1 MPALDATTSLS
12 DWLTW
17 LETLHP
23 TEIELGLT
31 RVAEVYQRLG
41 FRRPARYVITV
52 AGTNGKGS
60 TIAML
65 ESILLSAGYAVGS
78 YTSPHLHHYSERV
91 RVDGVD
97 RSDKSLCRAFTRVN
111 AARGEVSLT
120 YFEFGTLAALD
131 IFSRNSLDVVLLEVG
146 LGGRLDAVNIID
158 PDIAVI
164 TSIALDHEEWLG
176 SDREAIGVEKAGIM
190 RARIP
195 VVCGDRQPPQ
205 SLLQCAADLKVS
217 LSCLGQ
223 QFGYEADTE
232 TWTWWSDNGQG
243 QLSHV
248 GLPQPA
254 LSGGFQ
260 LDNAATVLAT
270 LQCLREV
277 PVDRFDIEEGLKHVR
292 LPGRFQL
299 LATTAVPSIYDV
311 AHNPHAAA
319 ALALSLQAQRVTGRT
334 RMVFGAMAD
343 KDIALIVNELSAV
356 VDRWYLAAPRIARAA
371 QPEQMSTIL
380 REQGISE
387 DNMQSYAGVS
397 QAFEAA
403 QAEAEE
409 DDRIVVCGSFYT
421 VAEALP
427 AHV

>member
-1 MPALDATTSLS
+1 MQSLGANTSLT
-12 DWLTW
+12 DWLGW

-31 RVAEVYQRLG
+31 RINDVYKRLCD
-41 FRRPARYVITV
+41 RRPARHVITV

-60 TIAML
+60 TVAML
-65 ESILLSAGYAVGS
+65 EAILLHAGYSVGS
-78 YTSPHLHHYSERV
+78 YTSPHLHHYNERV
-91 RVDGVD
+91 RVGGVD
-97 RSDKSLCRAFTRVN
+97 MDDKSLCRAFDRVN
-111 AARGEVSLT
+111 NVRGDVSLT

-131 IFSRNSLDVVLLEVG
+131 LFTRHDLDIVLLEVG
-146 LGGRLDAVNIID
+146 LGGRLDAVNIVD

-176 SDREAIGVEKAGIM
+176 SDRETIGMEKAGIM
-190 RARIP
+190 REGIP
-195 VVCGDRQPPQ
+195 VICGDRQPPQ
-205 SLLQCAADLKVS
+205 SLLQRASELKAN
-217 LSCLGQ
+217 LYCLGKE
-223 QFGYEADTE
+223 FGYEADTE
-232 TWTWWSDNGQG
+232 TWNWWADFGHG
-243 QLSHV
+243 KLSHL

-270 LQCLREV
+270 LQCLAEM
-277 PVDRFDIEEGLKHVR
+277 PTDRVDIEEGLEHVR

-299 LATTAVPSIYDV
+299 LANEPCIYDV

-319 ALALSLQAQRVTGRT
+319 ALAQSLLARPVKGCT

-343 KDIALIVNELSAV
+343 KDIALIVDELSAV
-356 VDRWYLAAPRIARAA
+356 VDQWYLAAPVIARAA
-371 QPEQMSTIL
+371 QPEQMAMIL

-387 DNMQSYAGVS
+387 DNMACYGSVT
-397 QAFEAA
+397 QAVDAA
-403 QAEAEE
+403 RAEAEE
-409 DDRIVVCGSFYT
+409 DDRVVVCGSFYT

-427 AHV
+427 PHV

>member
-1 MPALDATTSLS
+1 MPPLDANTSLT
-12 DWLTW
+12 DWLSW

-23 TEIELGLT
+23 TEIELGLE
-31 RVAEVYQRLG
+31 RINDVYKRLC
-41 FRRPARYVITV
+41 RHRPARYVITV

-65 ESILLSAGYAVGS
+65 ETILLHAGYSVGS
-78 YTSPHLHHYSERV
+78 YTSPHLHHYNERV
-91 RVDGVD
+91 RIGGIDTDD
-97 RSDKSLCRAFTRVN
+97 RTLCRAFERVN
-111 AARGEVSLT
+111 VARQDVSLT

-131 IFSRNSLDVVLLEVG
+131 IFARHELDIVLLEVG
-146 LGGRLDAVNIID
+146 LGGRLDAVNIVD

-176 SDREAIGVEKAGIM
+176 SDREAIGMEKSGIM
-190 RARIP
+190 REGIP
-195 VVCGDRQPPQ
+195 VICGDRHPPA
-205 SLLQCAADLKVS
+205 SLLQRASELQAQLHG
-217 LSCLGQ
+217 LGEE
-223 QFGYEADTE
+223 FSFDTDAE
-232 TWTWWSDNGQG
+232 TWNWWADFGHG
-243 QLSHV
+243 KLSHH

-270 LQCLREV
+270 LQCLV
-277 PVDRFDIEEGLKHVR
+277 AMPTDRIDIEEGLEHVH

-299 LATTAVPSIYDV
+299 LASEVPCIYDV

-319 ALALSLQAQRVTGRT
+319 ALSMSLQALPVKGLT

-343 KDIALIVNELSAV
+343 KDIALIVDELSPV
-356 VDRWYLAAPRIARAA
+356 VDQWYLAAPEIERAA
-371 QPEQMSTIL
+371 QAEQMTIIL

-387 DNMQSYAGVS
+387 DNMAWYGSVT
-397 QAFEAA
+397 QAVDAA
-403 QAEAEE
+403 RAEAEE
-409 DDRIVVCGSFYT
+409 DDRVVICGSFYT

-427 AHV
+427 SHV

>member
-1 MPALDATTSLS
+1 MPSLDANTPLA
-12 DWLTW
+12 DWLSW

-31 RVAEVYQRLG
+31 RINDVYKRMCRQ
-41 FRRPARYVITV
+41 RPAQHVITV

-65 ESILLSAGYAVGS
+65 ESILLNAGYSVGS
-78 YTSPHLHHYSERV
+78 YTSPHLHHYNERV
-91 RVDGVD
+91 RIGGVD
-97 RSDKSLCRAFTRVN
+97 MADKILCRAFNRVN
-111 AARGEVSLT
+111 KARDEVSLT

-131 IFSRNSLDVVLLEVG
+131 LFTRHDLDIVLLEVG
-146 LGGRLDAVNIID
+146 LGGRLDAVNIVE

-176 SDREAIGVEKAGIM
+176 SDREAIGAEKAGIM
-190 RARIP
+190 REGIP
-195 VVCGDRQPPQ
+195 VICGDRQPPQ
-205 SLLQCAADLKVS
+205 SLLQRAEELHVQ
-217 LSCLGQ
+217 LHCLGQ
-223 QFGYEADTE
+223 QFSYESDTE
-232 TWTWWSDNGQG
+232 TWNWWVDSGHG
-243 QLSHV
+243 KLSHL

-254 LSGGFQ
+254 LSGDFQ
-260 LDNAATVLAT
+260 LDNAAVVLAT
-270 LQCLREV
+270 LQCLLDM
-277 PVDRFDIEEGLKHVR
+277 PTDRMDIEEGLEHVR

-299 LATTAVPSIYDV
+299 LASEVPCIYDV

-319 ALALSLQAQRVTGRT
+319 ALTQSLQTRPVKGRT

-343 KDIALIVNELSAV
+343 KDIGLIVDELSAV
-356 VDRWYLAAPRIARAA
+356 VDQWYLAAPKIGRAA
-371 QPEQMSTIL
+371 QSEQMTTIL

-387 DNMQSYAGVS
+387 DNMAWYGSVMKAVN
-397 QAFEAA
+397 AA
-403 QAEAEE
+403 QAEAAD
-409 DDRIVVCGSFYT
+409 DDRVVVCGSFYT